1 MILLASPSP
10 YLLQRWKQALDGFR
24 PVMTVDHAGSLRT
37 SLTGGDS
44 SVLVVDLDLPGLDTP
59 KTIARLTLSSPTT
72 SIVALSGPIPEEME
86 LSLFKSGVRGYCRND
101 IDPQLLKRV
110 VVAVELG
117 ELWIRRSLMARL
129 VDELGMRVIVG
140 AKDKHTI
147 LARLA
152 LLTAREHQI
161 ASVLAAGRTN
171 KEIAKQFDISE
182 RTVKAHVSE
191 IFRKVGIGDRLKLA
205 LLLASVD
212 GA

>member
-1 MILLASPSP
+1 
-10 YLLQRWKQALDGFR
+10 
-24 PVMTVDHAGSLRT
+24 
-37 SLTGGDS
+37 
-44 SVLVVDLDLPGLDTP
+44 
-59 KTIARLTLSSPTT
+59 
-72 SIVALSGPIPEEME
+72 ME

-171 KEIAKQFDISE
+171 KEIAKQLDISE